1 MSKGKEKNN
10 RANSVDESEK
20 LEYGQLSKACTL
32 ELAFIIS
39 SNSLGNKKSKPD
51 KYSKISYERRKKQPF
66 AESLLSTGYYVHV

>member
-39 SNSLGNKKSKPD
+39 SNSLGNKKSKPNIQ
-51 KYSKISYERRKKQPF
+51 KSAMKEEKNNH
-66 AESLLSTGYYVHV
+66 LLKVY